1 MIFLLPF
8 EFLKSR
14 EEMERLVNGLA
25 EVAGKLTSERGGCR
39 GMNGSTGLGLH
50 SQLCP
55 LSVELQDTV
64 AS

>member
-14 EEMERLVNGLA
+14 EQMERLVNRLA
-25 EVAGKLTSERGGCR
+25 ELAGKLTSERGDCQ
-39 GMNGSTGLGLH
+39 GMSGSAGPRLH

-55 LSVELQDTV
+55 LSGQLWDTV